1 MKCLSFLRNGG
12 WLHLLKF
19 TPARK
24 RNQKTPGTSMR
35 IFVSSTVFDL
45 LDVRAE
51 IAELLREL
59 GIAPVMSDDKLSDF
73 DVKQD
78 VNSIETCL
86 LNVESSDEVILIL
99 DQRYGPRLGNCGFD
113 DISAT
118 HLEYRRA
125 VQKRRPIHV
134 FVRDRLDADHA
145 IWKKNKRNASV
156 ALSWV
161 QNDRDRGLLEL
172 IDEHS
177 KLVATAPVTNWY
189 TRFSTS
195 VDLKACLRKYLK
207 ERILQE
213 RLVEAIQRNEFPLFD
228 IDVDVQHQIINSVG
242 SLAFHMTIRNVGG
255 APAFNFQIY
264 WADKK
269 DVKETKEMAI
279 VAPGNS
285 ISMFFAYG
293 LTATLRC
300 PEQRLIAEYES
311 PIGVSVRDVFQIG
324 GRVLPGPSPAIIGGG
339 SLVERRFKRSP
350 PITLSIE
357 E

>member
-1 MKCLSFLRNGG
+1 
-12 WLHLLKF
+12 
-19 TPARK
+19 
-24 RNQKTPGTSMR
+24 MR

-86 LNVESSDEVILIL
+86 LNVLDLI
-99 DQRYGPRLGNCGFD
+99 Y
-113 DISAT
+113 
-118 HLEYRRA
+118 
-125 VQKRRPIHV
+125 
-134 FVRDRLDADHA
+134 
-145 IWKKNKRNASV
+145 
-156 ALSWV
+156 
-161 QNDRDRGLLEL
+161 
-172 IDEHS
+172 EHS